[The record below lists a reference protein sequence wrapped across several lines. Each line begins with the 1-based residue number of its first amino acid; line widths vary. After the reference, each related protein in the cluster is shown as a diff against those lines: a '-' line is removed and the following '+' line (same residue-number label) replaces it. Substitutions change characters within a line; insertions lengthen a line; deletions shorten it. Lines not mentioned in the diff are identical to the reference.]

1 MDSQTLVLEQAF
13 ARLSDAEK
21 TVSDQASRL
30 KELSSKAFLD
40 LFDVQ
45 FKVVADY
52 PDMLEEYNQMREK
65 LE

>member
-1 MDSQTLVLEQAF
+1 MDSQALVLEQAF
-13 ARLSDAEK
+13 SRLSDAEK
-21 TVSDQASRL
+21 TVSNQASRL

-52 PDMLEEYNQMREK
+52 PDMLEEYN
-65 LE
+65 